1 MIEHSRKYVRK
12 CWEQTVVEKPSIY
25 DICCG
30 DMLSWRS
37 ACQTFILRR
46 SFFIFWYCGVSFVG
60 WTKCIQLAWY
70 VHIKPT
76 YRNYVHELPYRPGTQ
91 PFWDKIVP
99 EIVSG
104 FISILLRQVTRKN
117 WCLMTWCSQTIRGV
131 LWLNGLIF
139 KNAGN
144 PCVLIRV
151 PIDFPETNQLQDTLC
166 VVPGVAQ
173 RVAEAE
179 ARWKT

>member
-1 MIEHSRKYVRK
+1 MWESVGNKPLLKNHRYTIFVAATCSVDVRHAK
-12 CWEQTVVEKPSIY
+12 LLFCE
-25 DICCG
+25 G
-30 DMLSWRS
+30 H
-37 ACQTFILRR
+37 
-46 SFFIFWYCGVSFVG
+46 FFIFWYCGVSFVG

-70 VHIKPT
+70 VHIKPS
-76 YRNYVHELPYRPGTQ
+76 YPNYFHELSYRTQ

-117 WCLMTWCSQTIRGV
+117 WCLMTWCSWTQTIRGV

-144 PCVLIRV
+144 PCVLMRV
-151 PIDFPETNQLQDTLC
+151 PIDFPETNQLRDTLC
-166 VVPGVAQ
+166 EVPVVAQ
-173 RVAEAE
+173 RVAAAE